1 MKVRPYLHSLIY
13 FRSIKA
19 CLSIY
24 GPLRPII
31 TKWSNTLKQFVGK
44 LPTNCLSVFD
54 HFVGLAL
61 KGLKV
66 SLIEMKGKL
75 RPPHSVFLKYK
86 YCLNPSDRYYQ
97 YLQWRNFCIMRRF
110 CFLLLYRGKNW
121 KFNPCQTSN
130 LFILVENLETQG
142 FFDSFRGHR
151 KESLA

>member
-1 MKVRPYLHSLIY
+1 MFNYVWPFKPHYHKMVKHTQTICR
-13 FRSIKA
+13 
-19 CLSIY
+19 
-24 GPLRPII
+24 
-31 TKWSNTLKQFVGK
+31 K